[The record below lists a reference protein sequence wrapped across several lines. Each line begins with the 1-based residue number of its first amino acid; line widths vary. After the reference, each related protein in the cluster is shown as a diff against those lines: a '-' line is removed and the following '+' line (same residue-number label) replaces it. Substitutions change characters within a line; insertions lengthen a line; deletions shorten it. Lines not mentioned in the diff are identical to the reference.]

1 MYTITAMMGQCEIQK
16 TLEPKLVHYLLFRH
30 GVIQL
35 AMTERT
41 EKEAGRTFFSKNVG
55 ERHNHSR
62 AIATKTTILAHPI
75 NLKWVKIILYY
86 RETLNN

>member
-1 MYTITAMMGQCEIQK
+1 
-16 TLEPKLVHYLLFRH
+16 
-30 GVIQL
+30 
-35 AMTERT
+35 MTERT

-75 NLKWVKIILYY
+75 NLKWVNILLYY